1 MGATSAGSIQM
12 DLEIKSDLDKDIQ
25 AESSKI
31 ADRIRKQ
38 VDAMSG
44 DMFKNLRQSLVASL
58 DKMNESVKA
67 TLDRTKFEMQAFVE
81 QMAGMV
87 KQMSGVQM
95 PYQKAQNDTEPST
108 TASQG
113 PSVRGPPVSIPKIKI
128 PKMTM
133 DTASVQA
140 QMANISNQISVTTE
154 KVSSQ
159 KAQLQ
164 QYYDELDNV
173 NEIRSS
179 FATIRNEIAQNQQ
192 RIKELTETAAG
203 MKKAMREATTISGKI
218 ALNDQLKSVE
228 SEIQKCVG
236 DIKYLKMHL
245 EQLSGVDTGR
255 AITTLTSKIANLKKS
270 YFR

>member
-67 TLDRTKFEMQAFVE
+67 TLDRTKLEMQAFVE

-95 PYQKAQNDTEPST
+95 PYQQAQSDTEPST
-108 TASQG
+108 TASRG
-113 PSVRGPPVSIPKIKI
+113 PSVRGPPVSIPKIKM
-128 PKMTM
+128 PKVSMAM

-140 QMANISNQISVTTE
+140 QMTNISNQISVTTE
-154 KVSSQ
+154 KVSAQ

-173 NEIRSS
+173 NDIRSS
-179 FATIRNEIAQNQQ
+179 FSTIRNEITQNQQ
-192 RIKELTETAAG
+192 RIKELTGTAAE
-203 MKKAMREATTISGKI
+203 MKNATREATTISGKI
-218 ALNDQLKSVE
+218 ALNDQLKNVDA
-228 SEIQKCVG
+228 EIKKCVG
-236 DIKYLKMHL
+236 DIKYLKTQL
-245 EQLSGVDTGR
+245 E
-255 AITTLTSKIANLKKS
+255 
-270 YFR
+270 